1 MKKRRILLKLF
12 VFFAFFICILFTFL
26 YFFVKL
32 SPKLDLKKTN
42 NIILYDKNNNVFFKG
57 NGSKEWI
64 ALDLIDKDLINAT
77 ISIED
82 KRFYSHNG
90 FDYIR
95 IIKSMYNNVKSNDIV
110 EGASTIS
117 QQYARN
123 LYLDFDRNWSRKI
136 KEAWLAF
143 KLEINYS
150 KDDILE
156 GYLNTINYGN
166 GVMGI
171 QNAARYYFN
180 KSAEDLSLAE
190 SAMLAGIP
198 GYPQEYSPINN
209 EKKAK
214 QRQRIILDSM
224 VKNGYIS
231 KKEADAA
238 YKVKL
243 TYSGVKDNLN
253 LSTLM
258 YYKDAVLSELE
269 SLKIIP
275 NDYLETKS
283 LKIYTNLDLDAQ
295 SSIENAVKS
304 NIDEKQKIE
313 VSSLMVENSTGKIIA
328 LAGGKNYEKSQY
340 NRVLSSKRQVGST
353 MKPFLYYAALEN
365 GFTASST
372 FLSEPTTFNL
382 GNNQTYSPSNFGNI
396 YPNSNIPLT
405 LALAYSDNIYSI
417 KTHLFLGED
426 AMINVAKR
434 AGITTKLDSNVSLP
448 LGTTE
453 LNMIEFMNAYS
464 TLANEGI
471 KNELYLI
478 KKVVGENGNT
488 IYKHKD
494 HSKKVLNSSYT
505 YILSELLN
513 NCYDNTLSDYTA
525 PTCLSI
531 KPKLTKKYAIKTG
544 STNTDS
550 WITGYNKSY
559 TLGVW
564 VGYDSNKEL
573 SRSELKYSKN
583 IWADTIE
590 AYLRDKEDAW
600 YKKPDDV
607 IPVLVNPLN
616 GKLATSSSPRK
627 KFIYYL
633 KGTEPTLHDGEE
645 EEKEDS
651 NEKKIKSN

>member
-1 MKKRRILLKLF
+1 MKKKRILLKLF
-12 VFFAFFICILFTFL
+12 VFFVFFICILFTFL
-26 YFFVKL
+26 YFFIRL

-42 NIILYDKNNNVFFKG
+42 NIILYDKDNNIFFKG

-64 ALDLIDKDLINAT
+64 SLDIIDEDLINAT

-95 IIKSMYNNVKSNDIV
+95 ILKSIYNNIKSKDIV

-123 LYLDFDRNWSRKI
+123 LYLDFDRNWNRKI
-136 KEAWLAF
+136 KEAWLAL

-150 KDDILE
+150 KNDILE

-171 QNAARYYFN
+171 QNAARYYFD
-180 KSAEDLSLAE
+180 KSAEDLSLSEA
-190 SAMLAGIP
+190 SMLAGIP

-209 EKKAK
+209 QEKAK
-214 QRQRIILDSM
+214 KRQRVILDSM
-224 VKNGYIS
+224 VSNGYIS
-231 KKEADAA
+231 KKDADAA

-243 TYSGVKDNLN
+243 TYTGKKENLN

-258 YYKDAVLSELE
+258 YYKDAVINELE
-269 SLKIIP
+269 NLKIIP

-283 LKIYTNLDLDAQ
+283 LKIYTNLDLEAQ
-295 SSIENAVKS
+295 TSLENAIKS
-304 NIDEKQKIE
+304 NIDETQKIE
-313 VSSLMVENSTGKIIA
+313 TSSLMVENSTGKMIA

-340 NRVLSSKRQVGST
+340 NRILYSKRQVGST
-353 MKPFLYYAALEN
+353 MKPFLYYAALDN
-365 GFTASST
+365 GFTPSST
-372 FLSEPTTFNL
+372 FLSEPTTFSL

-396 YPNSNIPLT
+396 YPNSSIPLI
-405 LALAYSDNIYSI
+405 LALAYSDNIYAI
-417 KTHLFLGED
+417 KTHLFLGENE
-426 AMINVAKR
+426 MINVAKK
-434 AGITTKLDSNVSLP
+434 AGIKTELKENVSLP

-464 TLANEGI
+464 TIANDGI
-471 KNELYLI
+471 INDLYLI
-478 KKVVGENGNT
+478 RKIKDEKGNT
-488 IYKHKD
+488 IYKHKKN
-494 HSKKVLNSSYT
+494 SRKVLNGSYT
-505 YILSELLN
+505 YVLSELLS
-513 NCYDNTLSDYTA
+513 NCYDNTLSDYTT

-564 VGYDSNKEL
+564 VGYDDNTEL
-573 SRSELKYSKN
+573 SRKELKYSKN

-590 AYLRDKEDAW
+590 NYLRDKEDSW
-600 YKKPDDV
+600 YKKPEDV

-616 GKLATSSSPRK
+616 GKIATNSSTRK
-627 KFIYYL
+627 KIIYYI
-633 KGTEPTLHDGEE
+633 KGTQPTQYD
-645 EEKEDS
+645 
-651 NEKKIKSN
+651 N